1 MKEFC
6 LSFRNVNS
14 KSALW
19 LPTVVSDTLIGA
31 LNKLANKLF
40 RPLTP
45 EAAFK
50 TSDIKCCITAQ
61 RNNHFTFNASL
72 KTTKNSLYPHEHEA
86 II

>member
-14 KSALW
+14 KLALW

-40 RPLTP
+40 RPLIP

-50 TSDIKCCITAQ
+50 TGDIKSCITAQ
-61 RNNHFTFNASL
+61 RNNHFTFSASL
-72 KTTKNSLYPHEHEA
+72 KTTKKQSLPS
-86 II
+86 